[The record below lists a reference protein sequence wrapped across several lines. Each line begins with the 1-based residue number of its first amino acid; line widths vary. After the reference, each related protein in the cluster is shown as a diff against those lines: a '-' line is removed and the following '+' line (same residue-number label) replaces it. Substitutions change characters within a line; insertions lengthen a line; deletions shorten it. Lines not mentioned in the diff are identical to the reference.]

1 VGQDQFHH
9 KDTNGHRVK
18 DPQIAQITQ
27 ISFFGSWLRFQAKE
41 GAVQGKGVFIAPA
54 I

>member
-9 KDTNGHRVK
+9 KDTKGTGLKIRRLRR
-18 DPQIAQITQ
+18 
-27 ISFFGSWLRFQAKE
+27 FRFRGWLRCQAKE
-41 GAVQGKGVFIAPA
+41 GAVPGNGVFIAPA